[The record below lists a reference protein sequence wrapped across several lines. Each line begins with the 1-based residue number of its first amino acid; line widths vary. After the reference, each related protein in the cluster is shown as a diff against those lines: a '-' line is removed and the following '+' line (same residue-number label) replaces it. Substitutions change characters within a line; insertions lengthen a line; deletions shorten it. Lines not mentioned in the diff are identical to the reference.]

1 VAHSGCEPSPPNR
14 LKSIRRAAR
23 SYRFIHR
30 PLRTIRMAP
39 CHGDSLACQV
49 RVFSG
54 SILRDPTGALI
65 PEERQEIPGKAG
77 KPGAAARWGKKR
89 TTEST

>member
-1 VAHSGCEPSPPNR
+1 
-14 LKSIRRAAR
+14 
-23 SYRFIHR
+23 
-30 PLRTIRMAP
+30 MAP
-39 CHGDSLACQV
+39 YRGDSLARQV

-54 SILRDPTGALI
+54 SILKDTTGVLI